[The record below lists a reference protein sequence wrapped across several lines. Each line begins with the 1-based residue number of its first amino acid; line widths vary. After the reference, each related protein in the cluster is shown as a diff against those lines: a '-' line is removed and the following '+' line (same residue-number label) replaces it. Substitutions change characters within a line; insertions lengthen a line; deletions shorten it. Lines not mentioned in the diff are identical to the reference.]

1 MESLAGIQ
9 KLIENSNLPHG
20 LLLTG
25 NALKVAEGLA
35 REILNTQKLETN
47 PDYIFIQSE
56 KVEDVKKLL
65 SVLSLRSFGKRV
77 VVISRAENITP
88 QAVNLLLKKIEEPSD
103 ETYFIVL
110 TSHEEKILPTLRSR
124 LMAFRFEGASEV
136 HSPEAQEFLAAP
148 DLTGKLKLVKS
159 IDPHEADLISFLK
172 YLYQK
177 EINNLSPD
185 SARRLQGI
193 LRSFEYLEANVNAN
207 RVLASL
213 AIKWQG

>member
-1 MESLAGIQ
+1 METLAGIR
-9 KLIENSNLPHG
+9 KLIENYNLPHG

-25 NALKVAEGLA
+25 NALNIAEDLA
-35 REILNTQKLETN
+35 RKILNAERLETN

-56 KVEDVKKLL
+56 KVDDVKKLL

-77 VVISRAENITP
+77 VVISQAENITP

-110 TSHEEKILPTLRSR
+110 TTHEEKILPTLRSR
-124 LMAFRFEGASEV
+124 LMAFRFEEV
-136 HSPEAQEFLAAP
+136 ADVQSPEAQEFLAAP
-148 DLTGKLKLVKS
+148 DLTGRLKLVKG
-159 IDPHEADLISFLK
+159 IDPHETDLISFLK
-172 YLYQK
+172 YLYKK

-185 SARRLQGI
+185 SGQRLQGI

-207 RVLASL
+207 RALALL